1 NTPDIARF
9 RAGHRRAAVVS
20 AGATGDFR
28 RRGDSAHAV
37 AADGRL
43 VHTYVAEGGVARSSG
58 SGGAQAPLS
67 LHRYPAVEHAWWGG
81 ERHGDRDSTIPALCA
96 AERSAAAEPDCG
108 TDRSCLR
115 TRSRPC
121 EALSHAALP
130 CFLCP
135 EHDAPGIRD
144 QKPTAK

>member
-1 NTPDIARF
+1 
-9 RAGHRRAAVVS
+9 AGHRRAAVVS
-20 AGATGDFR
+20 AGATCDFR
-28 RRGDSAHAV
+28 RRRHSAYAV

-81 ERHGDRDSTIPALCA
+81 ERHGDRDSPLPALRA
-96 AERSAAAEPDCG
+96 IERSAAAEPDSG
-108 TDRSCLR
+108 TDRSCFR

-130 CFLCP
+130 RFFCP
-135 EHDAPGIRD
+135 QHDADWFRD
-144 QKPTAK
+144 QKFAAK